1 MCDPV
6 ASISKGLDWCCLVGP
21 AGCYEYMMSLS
32 VYFTSRCLDA
42 DSSLQPQEEPDTTC
56 SILMCIQ
63 MSGAHYSSFLTCFL
77 YSETMAPPCILK
89 SLTICGI
96 CVFVYVYVGDS
107 VCDPSNPESEGS
119 MAGHKDL
126 PVPLFPCDS
135 SADARDLLKLCTS
148 LTLNQTHLV
157 DPSLFLSQMSFLLL
171 IFNQFMARENHSS
184 PQILVPSGDEW
195 EKSVYLKQKSA

>member
-1 MCDPV
+1 M
-6 ASISKGLDWCCLVGP
+6 
-21 AGCYEYMMSLS
+21 
-32 VYFTSRCLDA
+32 
-42 DSSLQPQEEPDTTC
+42 
-56 SILMCIQ
+56 
-63 MSGAHYSSFLTCFL
+63 
-77 YSETMAPPCILK
+77 
-89 SLTICGI
+89 
-96 CVFVYVYVGDS
+96 FVYVYVGGS

-171 IFNQFMARENHSS
+171 IFN
-184 PQILVPSGDEW
+184 
-195 EKSVYLKQKSA
+195 